1 MDGKAPGMAA
11 ASSAALPT
19 DQAHHSVAT
28 LLLAMADPQPNVLKH
43 ESTMFPSSSTQIW
56 SFITSPHAGAPTRP
70 VPTLLS
76 LLVEAAHVA
85 GLLVVVHY
93 LQ

>member
-11 ASSAALPT
+11 ASSSNALPT

-43 ESTMFPSSSTQIW
+43 ESTMFPSSSTRIW

-76 LLVEAAHVA
+76 LLSKLPTLR
-85 GLLVVVHY
+85 GCS
-93 LQ
+93 